1 MRSARGM
8 SGAVAPRGA
17 RTAVRVV
24 ICGGGT
30 GGHIYPGLAIA
41 EALAASRTPVDVLF
55 VGSDGPER
63 QIVPRAGWAFRPV
76 ASRKWPRRLT
86 WTLLQAVWLTAV
98 GTVQA
103 LRLLMQW
110 RPKVVVS
117 TGGYAAAPVGA
128 AAALLGVAIVVQEQN
143 LAIGVA
149 NRVLARWA
157 RAISVSHDRV
167 ARALGPRA
175 VATGVP
181 VRRGAVGGDRTRGR
195 RAFGL
200 QDRPLTILVLGGSQ
214 GARSLN
220 AAVVDMAPALPSGAE
235 VQILHQTGQEHE
247 AWVRARIATRSESVH
262 YVVVP
267 YIETMADAYACAD
280 LVICRAGA
288 ATLAEVTA
296 NGLPVIVV
304 PYPLA
309 ADGHQDLNA
318 QVLEEAGAAVVIR
331 DHDLSTARLA
341 GAIAAVRADPSRRR
355 AMAEASRKLGRPQAA
370 EQVAEMILKT
380 AGGNGA

>member
-1 MRSARGM
+1 M
-8 SGAVAPRGA
+8 
-17 RTAVRVV
+17 RVV

-41 EALAASRTPVDVLF
+41 EALAASTTPVDVLF
-55 VGSDGPER
+55 VGGDGPER
-63 QIVPRAGWAFRPV
+63 QIVPRAGWPFRQV

-86 WTLLQAVWLTAV
+86 WTVPQAVWLTAV

-117 TGGYAAAPVGA
+117 TGGYVAAPVGA

-143 LAIGVA
+143 LVVGVA

-157 RAISVSHDRV
+157 RGISVSHDRV
-167 ARALGPRA
+167 ARSLGPRA
-175 VATGVP
+175 VVTGVP
-181 VRRGAVGGDRTRGR
+181 VRRGALGGDRTRGR

-220 AAVVDMAPALPSGAE
+220 AAVVEMVPALPAGAE
-235 VQILHQTGQEHE
+235 VQILHQTGQEHD
-247 AWVRARIATRSESVH
+247 AWVRSRMGTRSGSVH
-262 YVVVP
+262 HIVVP

-296 NGLPVIVV
+296 NGLPVIAV
-304 PYPLA
+304 PYPFA
-309 ADGHQDLNA
+309 AGGHQDLNA
-318 QVLEEAGAAVVIR
+318 QLLEAAGAAVLIR
-331 DHDLSTARLA
+331 DHDLSAARLA
-341 GAIAAVRADPSRRR
+341 GAVAAVRADPSRRR

-370 EQVAEMILKT
+370 EQVAAMILKV
-380 AGGNGA
+380 AGVNGA

>member
-1 MRSARGM
+1 MG
-8 SGAVAPRGA
+8 GAVGHR
-17 RTAVRVV
+17 AVRNAMRVV

-41 EALAASRTPVDVLF
+41 EALAAAAAPVDVLF

-63 QIVPRAGWAFRPV
+63 QIVPRAGWAFRQV

-86 WTLLQAVWLTAV
+86 WTLLQSAWLTV
-98 GTVQA
+98 LGTVQA
-103 LRLLMQW
+103 LRLLIQW

-143 LAIGVA
+143 LVVGVA

-157 RAISVSHDRV
+157 RAISVSDDRLAHSLG
-167 ARALGPRA
+167 ARA
-175 VATGVP
+175 VVTGVP
-181 VRRGAVGGDRTRGR
+181 VRRGALGGDRTRGR
-195 RAFGL
+195 CAFGL
-200 QDRPLTILVLGGSQ
+200 QNRPLTILVLGGSQ

-220 AAVVDMAPALPSGAE
+220 AAVVDMVPALPSGAE
-235 VQILHQTGQEHE
+235 VQILHQTGQDHDG
-247 AWVRARIATRSESVH
+247 WVRARIATLSGSVH
-262 YVVVP
+262 YIVVP

-304 PYPLA
+304 PYPFA
-309 ADGHQDLNA
+309 ADDHQDLNA
-318 QVLEEAGAAVVIR
+318 QLLEAAGAAVLIR
-331 DHDLSTARLA
+331 DHDLSVARLA
-341 GAIAAVRADPSRRR
+341 GAIATLRADPSLRG

-380 AGGNGA
+380 AGVNGA

>member
-1 MRSARGM
+1 
-8 SGAVAPRGA
+8 
-17 RTAVRVV
+17 
-24 ICGGGT
+24 
-30 GGHIYPGLAIA
+30 
-41 EALAASRTPVDVLF
+41 
-55 VGSDGPER
+55 
-63 QIVPRAGWAFRPV
+63 
-76 ASRKWPRRLT
+76 
-86 WTLLQAVWLTAV
+86 
-98 GTVQA
+98 
-103 LRLLMQW
+103 
-110 RPKVVVS
+110 
-117 TGGYAAAPVGA
+117 
-128 AAALLGVAIVVQEQN
+128 VAIVVQEQN
-143 LAIGVA
+143 IVVGVA

-157 RAISVSHDRV
+157 RVISVSDDRV

-175 VATGVP
+175 VVTGVP
-181 VRRGAVGGDRTRGR
+181 VRRGAVSGDRTRGR

-220 AAVVDMAPALPSGAE
+220 AAVVDMVRALPDGGE
-235 VQILHQTGQEHE
+235 VQILHQTGQDHD
-247 AWVRARIATRSESVH
+247 AWVHSRTAMRSGSVH

-267 YIETMADAYACAD
+267 YIETMGDAYACAD

-304 PYPLA
+304 PYPFA

-318 QVLEEAGAAVVIR
+318 QLLETAGAAVVIG
-331 DHDLSTARLA
+331 DHDLSAARLA
-341 GAIAAVRADPSRRR
+341 GAVAAVRADPSRRQ

-380 AGGNGA
+380 AGVNSA

>member
-1 MRSARGM
+1 MGGTVMHR
-8 SGAVAPRGA
+8 
-17 RTAVRVV
+17 AVRNATSVV

-41 EALAASRTPVDVLF
+41 EALAASATPVDVLF

-63 QIVPRAGWAFRPV
+63 QIVPRAGWAFRQV

-86 WTLLQAVWLTAV
+86 WTLLQAAWLSAV

-117 TGGYAAAPVGA
+117 TGGYVAAPVGA

-143 LAIGVA
+143 LVVGVA

-157 RAISVSHDRV
+157 RVISVSHDRV
-167 ARALGPRA
+167 ARSLGPRA
-175 VATGVP
+175 VVTGVP
-181 VRRGAVGGDRTRGR
+181 VRRGALGGDRARGR

-220 AAVVDMAPALPSGAE
+220 VAVVDMVPALPAGAE
-235 VQILHQTGQEHE
+235 VQILHQTGQDHE
-247 AWVRARIATRSESVH
+247 VWVRARIATRSGSVH

-304 PYPLA
+304 PYPFA

-318 QVLEEAGAAVVIR
+318 QLLEAAGAAVLIR
-331 DHDLSTARLA
+331 DHDLSAARLA
-341 GAIAAVRADPSRRR
+341 GAVASVRADPSRQR

-380 AGGNGA
+380 AGANGA